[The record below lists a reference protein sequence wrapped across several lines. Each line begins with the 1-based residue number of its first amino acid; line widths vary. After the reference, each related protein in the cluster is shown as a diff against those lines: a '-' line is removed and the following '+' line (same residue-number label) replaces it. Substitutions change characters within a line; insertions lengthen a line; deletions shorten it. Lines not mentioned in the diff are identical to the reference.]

1 MQLLQ
6 PFLSIFNMMTTHES
20 QLWTRKETLEVQ
32 HEEIDMSRFPY
43 LPDVQ
48 ETRNDLA
55 RMYTNIATLNRESQK
70 YFDEI
75 EEAGLLDNTI
85 IIWYLDNGGPIPRG
99 KRSIY
104 NTGTQ
109 RLKIS
114 GKRYSVQKVKHLL

>member
-1 MQLLQ
+1 
-6 PFLSIFNMMTTHES
+6 
-20 QLWTRKETLEVQ
+20 
-32 HEEIDMSRFPY
+32 MSRFPY